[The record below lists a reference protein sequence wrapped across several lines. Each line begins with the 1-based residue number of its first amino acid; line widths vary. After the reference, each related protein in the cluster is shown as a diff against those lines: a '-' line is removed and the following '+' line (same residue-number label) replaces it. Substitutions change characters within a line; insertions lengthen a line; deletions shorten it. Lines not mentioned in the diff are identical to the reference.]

1 MTKKKGHQKFW
12 GIKRHF
18 LRKSWFF
25 FRRSAIFSRNLPK
38 RYRNLTLGFLGFFY
52 WPILGFQFFWSGNTA
67 GGLQGVANSNS
78 NSNYNSFI
86 LRPLKEVYSG
96 ALPAMQPRSNNEVL
110 KPRKIRSEWATG
122 VRRSAT
128 GRPFQAVGPATEKAL
143 SDNSP
148 RSGDQD
154 RK

>member
-1 MTKKKGHQKFW
+1 MLSFDAI
-12 GIKRHF
+12 IKRT
-18 LRKSWFF
+18 
-25 FRRSAIFSRNLPK
+25 K
-38 RYRNLTLGFLGFFY
+38 RHLLVN
-52 WPILGFQFFWSGNTA
+52 S

-78 NSNYNSFI
+78 IYSSFI